1 MSTFL
6 SRDVQQGL
14 DRARAD
20 DLKRK
25 SRFRVQFDGEIY
37 PILKLWET
45 GFVISAEGA
54 PHMRGL
60 VDVFN
65 GATHVYQCLIV
76 ASQEEHGEVH
86 FEFKRNTVALDRPP
100 LDFEQRH
107 DAPVALLN

>member
-14 DRARAD
+14 DRARAE

-45 GFVISAEGA
+45 GFVISA
-54 PHMRGL
+54 
-60 VDVFN
+60 
-65 GATHVYQCLIV
+65 
-76 ASQEEHGEVH
+76 
-86 FEFKRNTVALDRPP
+86 
-100 LDFEQRH
+100 
-107 DAPVALLN
+107 

>member
-14 DRARAD
+14 DQARAD

-54 PHMRGL
+54 PPMRGL
-60 VDVFN
+60 VLS
-65 GATHVYQCLIV
+65 LI
-76 ASQEEHGEVH
+76 HI
-86 FEFKRNTVALDRPP
+86 
-100 LDFEQRH
+100 
-107 DAPVALLN
+107 